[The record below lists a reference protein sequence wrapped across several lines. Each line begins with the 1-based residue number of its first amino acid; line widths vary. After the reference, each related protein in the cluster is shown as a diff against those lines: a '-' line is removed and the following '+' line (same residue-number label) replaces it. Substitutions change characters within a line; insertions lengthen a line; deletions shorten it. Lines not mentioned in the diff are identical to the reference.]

1 MRDDSSRVLLQIIRN
16 SQLLPDPHPALRAA
30 FPGGEGVRCIHVK
43 RYVLQRTANP
53 VRGSAALCAAFF
65 GIAYAA
71 LVAYNKNPYS
81 LDADITVK
89 ELYERWTKEYFKTLK
104 NDSSRGG
111 IKAAWAYCTVVYP
124 IKASKLRAY
133 HTFEIKSS

>member
-1 MRDDSSRVLLQIIRN
+1 MT
-16 SQLLPDPHPALRAA
+16 LPRRGRRSVHTRKALCAA
-30 FPGGEGVRCIHVK
+30 TNC
-43 RYVLQRTANP
+43 NP

-124 IKASKLRAY
+124 IKASELRAY